1 MGGMGC
7 HVIFRVD
14 ASIPSPLKSRGYFVG
29 AVKSYKTEAF
39 GIGVLIVLR

>member
-14 ASIPSPLKSRGYFVG
+14 ASIPSPFKSRGYFVG
-29 AVKSYKTEAF
+29 AVNDE
-39 GIGVLIVLR
+39 